1 MGSRRFSRANFSK
14 ALSAAG
20 AAGAVG
26 SSALLRGA
34 SAREGLVDDTRPTD
48 LAFSVREQ
56 YRPFDLLAKNFVK
69 LRDGF
74 DTVASAANYGVL
86 SPAPADD
93 AGDASFGGGFRSL
106 LRRDARRCR
115 GREATSSGPVGEGG
129 NRREAAFLRF
139 GYGKAAS

>member
-1 MGSRRFSRANFSK
+1 M
-14 ALSAAG
+14 
-20 AAGAVG
+20 
-26 SSALLRGA
+26 
-34 SAREGLVDDTRPTD
+34 DDTRPTD

-56 YRPFDLLAKNFVK
+56 YRPFDLLAKNFVE

-115 GREATSSGPVGEGG
+115 GCEATSSGPVSEGPPPRGRLPPVRIREGG
-129 NRREAAFLRF
+129 LVAEAT
-139 GYGKAAS
+139 